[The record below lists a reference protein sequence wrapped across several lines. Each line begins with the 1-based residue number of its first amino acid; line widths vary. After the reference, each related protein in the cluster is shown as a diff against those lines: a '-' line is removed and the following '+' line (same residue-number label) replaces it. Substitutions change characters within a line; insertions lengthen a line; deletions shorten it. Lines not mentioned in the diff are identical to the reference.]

1 MAQEKKQWG
10 ATSYLYTFANCAQQL
25 KKEDVVDR
33 LQSFL
38 PSYKSLTVAC
48 ELTKKKML
56 HYHVFG
62 DFKKKFTFKR
72 AKFNPLMEFF
82 HAKVFNVKTHHRG
95 LPVTKKEWLV
105 EKWRYCNNLK
115 NKEFSDSK
123 GDDKGQLWVE
133 NFGTHYREAPD
144 ESVPDKLPPKADILG
159 KFIEG
164 QGLTDQ
170 YQDADLI
177 RKSYIASNWDTLTKM
192 ITNHKRIL
200 REIEDSVPKFTK
212 EDFIVIPKAE
222 TTDFKKQCLV
232 LQGPPGVGKTQYAKT
247 FFKKPL
253 LVRHPDKLKSF
264 DEVVHDGI
272 IFDDQSYGH
281 WPRESV
287 ICLMDTEEETDINV
301 KNSMVTIPAET
312 PRIFCTNRQ
321 MRVYKS
327 DRFDH
332 IVHDTDKSFLPDK
345 LDSSDNAI
353 DRRVNVV
360 KVNEL
365 RKSGGISKVRDT
377 PGNLGNFGNLV
388 TTNSAEFSHDVLTPS
403 TQRHGVQEV

>member
-1 MAQEKKQWG
+1 MSQDKKTWG
-10 ATSYLYTFANCAQQL
+10 AKSYLFTLANCSSTPT
-25 KKEDVVDR
+25 KEEVIDR
-33 LQSFL
+33 LQTFL
-38 PSYKSLTVAC
+38 PPYKSLSIAC
-48 ELTKKKML
+48 ELTEKKML
-56 HYHVFG
+56 HYHVFV
-62 DFKKKFTFKR
+62 DLKKKFSFKR
-72 AKFNPLMEFF
+72 SRFVPIMNILG
-82 HAKVFNVKTHHRG
+82 AKVFNVKTHHRG
-95 LPVTKKEWLV
+95 LPITKNEWLC

-115 NKEFSDSK
+115 NKAFSQAK
-123 GDDKGQLWVE
+123 GDVKGQQWVA
-133 NFGTHYREAPD
+133 NFG
-144 ESVPDKLPPKADILG
+144 ESYEDLPVETPSVDKLPAKADILG

-177 RKSYIASNWDTLTKM
+177 RKSYIASNWDMLTKM

-200 REIEDSVPKFTK
+200 REIESSVPRFTK
-212 EDFIVIPKAE
+212 DDFLASAKAE
-222 TTDFKKQCLV
+222 DTDFKKQCLI
-232 LQGPPGVGKTQYAKT
+232 LQGPPGIGKTQYAKT

-312 PRIFCTNRQ
+312 PRIFCTNRE
-321 MRVYKS
+321 MRVYKFN
-327 DRFDH
+327 RFGDM
-332 IVHDTDKSFLPDK
+332 VHDTDKSFLPDK
-345 LDSSDNAI
+345 LSSSDCAI
-353 DRRVNVV
+353 DRRVNLV

-365 RKSGGISKVRDT
+365 RKSGG
-377 PGNLGNFGNLV
+377 
-388 TTNSAEFSHDVLTPS
+388 VL
-403 TQRHGVQEV
+403 